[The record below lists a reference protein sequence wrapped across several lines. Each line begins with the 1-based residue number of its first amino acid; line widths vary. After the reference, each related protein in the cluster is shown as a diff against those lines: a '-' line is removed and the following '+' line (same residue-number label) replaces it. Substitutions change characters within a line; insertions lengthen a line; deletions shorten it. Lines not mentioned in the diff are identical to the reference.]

1 MKAQKRQTRFYGYS
15 TAGSGQWGL
24 KMLSEEF
31 LRSGLNSETFL
42 KRKTKESASN
52 AGDLGLIPG
61 LGRSSEAGHGY
72 PLQYSCLENPHG
84 QRSLGVYSPSSC
96 KASDTTEQ
104 LSTKYFT
111 VVKIHG
117 YEEF

>member
-52 AGDLGLIPG
+52 AGDLGLIPR
-61 LGRSSEAGHGY
+61 LED
-72 PLQYSCLENPHG
+72 PLEEGMATYSNILAWRIPMDRG
-84 QRSLGVYSPSSC
+84 
-96 KASDTTEQ
+96 AW
-104 LSTKYFT
+104 
-111 VVKIHG
+111 
-117 YEEF
+117 

>member
-61 LGRSSEAGHGY
+61 LGRSSEAENDN
-72 PLQYSCLENPHG
+72 PLQYSCLENSMDRG
-84 QRSLGVYSPSSC
+84 AWRATDYRV
-96 KASDTTEQ
+96 
-104 LSTKYFT
+104 TKSRT
-111 VVKIHG
+111 RLK
-117 YEEF
+117 